1 MGAHALGRALS
12 PSTLSFGP
20 NQAIVVGQIVHAY
33 VADPFVLNA
42 ERGLVETPNLKLIGH
57 MHGAKW

>member
-42 ERGLVETPNLKLIGH
+42 ERGFGIGDEF
-57 MHGAKW
+57 GNGLDPKG